1 MGRGFSRGEVIRPR
15 VPLKNADQHIDNS
28 PKLCYHSYSFLITLM
43 DKAYKFRLKPN
54 TEQEIALAKSFGC
67 CRWFWNYSLNLCQ
80 ETYKTTGKGLTRNY
94 IQGLLPSLKKEYE
107 WLTDAYSQ
115 CLQVVAL
122 NLSQAYQNFFEKRA
136 RLPRF
141 KSKHGKQSISYP
153 AKVKFEGDYLKLP
166 GKVGLVYC
174 VRHREFAGTIKTV
187 TISKNPDGKY
197 YASIL
202 VDDGQSPLPP
212 LIRGVPKAG
221 GSTLNQG
228 GDEDGGI
235 DGKAIGIDL
244 GLNHFAIT
252 SNGSK
257 YDNPKHFAKHQRNLK
272 RKQQKL
278 SRKKEGS
285 NNREKAR
292 RKVAKVHSKISRC
305 REDFLHKLSRKI
317 VNENQVIAVEN
328 LNVKAMVRN
337 HNLAKAI
344 SDCSWGMFCTM
355 LKYKAEWQGKTYIEV
370 DRFFPSSKTCHV
382 CLNQVGSLSL
392 DMRIWTCE
400 HCQTTYDRDINAAIN
415 IRDESLRIL
424 SLGTSDTAY
433 RGDVRPKAGRKSV
446 LRQSPVK

>member
-1 MGRGFSRGEVIRPR
+1 
-15 VPLKNADQHIDNS
+15 
-28 PKLCYHSYSFLITLM
+28 
-43 DKAYKFRLKPN
+43 
-54 TEQEIALAKSFGC
+54 
-67 CRWFWNYSLNLCQ
+67 
-80 ETYKTTGKGLTRNY
+80 
-94 IQGLLPSLKKEYE
+94 LLPSLKKAYE

-141 KSKHGKQSISYP
+141 KSKHGRQSISYP
-153 AKVKFEGDYLKLP
+153 ANVKFEGDYLKLP

-174 VRHREFAGTIKTV
+174 VRHREFEGTIKTV
-187 TISKNPDGKY
+187 TISKTPDGKY

-202 VDDGQSPLPP
+202 VDDELELPETS
-212 LIRGVPKAG
+212 K
-221 GSTLNQG
+221 
-228 GDEDGGI
+228 
-235 DGKAIGIDL
+235 DGKGIGIDL
-244 GLNHFAIT
+244 GLTHFAIT

-257 YDNPKHFAKHQRNLK
+257 YENPRHLAKHQRNLK

-278 SRKKEGS
+278 SRKKKGS
-285 NNREKAR
+285 NNRQKAR

-328 LNVKAMVRN
+328 LNVKGMVRN

-344 SDCSWGMFCTM
+344 SDCGWGMFCTM
-355 LKYKAEWQGKTYIEV
+355 LKYKAEWEGKTYIEV
-370 DRFFPSSKTCHV
+370 DRFFPSSKTCNV
-382 CLNQVGSLSL
+382 CLNQVASLPL
-392 DMRIWTCE
+392 DVRTWTCE
-400 HCQTTYDRDINAAIN
+400 HCKTTHDRDRNAAIN
-415 IRDESLRIL
+415 IKNEALRILVLSKAEVL

-433 RGDVRPKAGRKSV
+433 RGDVRPKVGRKSV

>member
-1 MGRGFSRGEVIRPR
+1 M
-15 VPLKNADQHIDNS
+15 
-28 PKLCYHSYSFLITLM
+28 Y
-43 DKAYKFRLKPN
+43 KAYKFTIKPN
-54 TEQEIALAKSFGC
+54 TEQEIALAKGFGC

-141 KSKHGKQSISYP
+141 KSKHGRQSISYP
-153 AKVKFEGDYLKLP
+153 ANVKFEGDYLKLP

-174 VRHREFAGTIKTV
+174 VRHREFEGTIKTV
-187 TISKNPDGKY
+187 TISKTPDGKY

-202 VDDGQSPLPP
+202 VDDELELPETS
-212 LIRGVPKAG
+212 K
-221 GSTLNQG
+221 
-228 GDEDGGI
+228 
-235 DGKAIGIDL
+235 DGKGIGID
-244 GLNHFAIT
+244 
-252 SNGSK
+252 
-257 YDNPKHFAKHQRNLK
+257 
-272 RKQQKL
+272 
-278 SRKKEGS
+278 
-285 NNREKAR
+285 
-292 RKVAKVHSKISRC
+292 KVAKVHSKISRC

-328 LNVKAMVRN
+328 LNVKGMVRN

-344 SDCSWGMFCTM
+344 SDCGWGMFCTM
-355 LKYKAEWQGKTYIEV
+355 LKYKAEWEGKTYIEV
-370 DRFFPSSKTCHV
+370 DRFFPSSKTCNV
-382 CLNQVGSLSL
+382 CLNQVASLPL
-392 DMRIWTCE
+392 DVRTWTCE
-400 HCQTTYDRDINAAIN
+400 HCKTTHDRDINAAIN
-415 IRDESLRIL
+415 IKNEALRILVLSKAEVL

-433 RGDVRPKAGRKSV
+433 RGDVRPKVGRKSV